1 MASLA
6 NVFNHLVL
14 PPGLPGQQD
23 ADIEY
28 ISNDVLDRLIRAT
41 VTLGRLASWEQAS
54 VWHAVRQSLHRCQT
68 LHARGRLEKQS
79 LISEFRHLE
88 HGQPIILHII
98 EQNAAL
104 IIRLDI
110 R

>member
-14 PPGLPGQQD
+14 PPRLPGEQD
-23 ADIEY
+23 ADIEH

-41 VTLGRLASWEQAS
+41 VTLGKLAGQEQAS
-54 VWHAVRQSLHRCQT
+54 VWHAVRKSLHRCHT

-88 HGQPIILHII
+88 HDQPLILHII

-104 IIRLDI
+104 IIRRDI